1 MPKNN
6 SRTKAVRDFFEQ
18 YDETQRLVREVSDN
32 IDVLDIGNTMLE
44 TLDSKRGQ
52 DVFDSALVYALK
64 ADHVLDLLRDTIRGV
79 VEEVVKEA
87 LAGDALKEFLEDVI
101 RSTLKKD
108 LVTGPEGDTPAPQKA
123 A

>member
-1 MPKNN
+1 MANPKL
-6 SRTKAVRDFFEQ
+6 RTAAVRDFFKQ